1 MPIFEYR
8 CAACEG
14 ISEFLVGVTSD
25 EEKPHCVSCGSRSVE
40 KIFSA
45 HAAPSKSA
53 DGRELPCGLDS
64 PCANAGSCRL
74 R

>member
-8 CAACEG
+8 CAACG
-14 ISEFLVGVTSD
+14 RVSEFLVGVAAD
-25 EEKPHCVSCGSRSVE
+25 EDRPHCTACGSRMVE

-45 HAAPSKSA
+45 HAAPAKTTSGA
-53 DGRELPCGLDS
+53 DPPCGLDS
-64 PCANAGSCRL
+64 PCANAGSCRM